1 MNVILLLI
9 LVITFL
15 TASPFAIVTIN
26 DLKDE
31 LITLYKG
38 VKK

>member
-15 TASPFAIVTIN
+15 TVSPFAAITIN
-26 DLKDE
+26 DFKNE

-38 VKK
+38 VEK